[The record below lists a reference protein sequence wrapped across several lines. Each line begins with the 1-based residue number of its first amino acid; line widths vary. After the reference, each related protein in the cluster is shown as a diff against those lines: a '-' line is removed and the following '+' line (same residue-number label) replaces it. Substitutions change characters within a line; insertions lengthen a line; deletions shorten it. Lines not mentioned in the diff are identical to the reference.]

1 MVSTSRLERTG
12 GRRASSNGLEESQA
26 LPRWQSCKENLFVLL
41 PRQRLWMGGEGGER
55 GKLARGRGKER
66 KIGQK
71 RESENKWMMREEGEG
86 MMSCCTEIWAR
97 ASLFTPSL
105 PCLCWMI
112 LNCVGEFTVFCNLIP
127 NKVTQQ
133 ILLSRLDAAAVFF
146 FFGKRQLKQDTI
158 RKCFLYRLCF
168 SRLGTEL
175 CWSNPT
181 LFFYTCICF
190 SLLHPLPLL
199 SSLFLLP
206 PPRLCP
212 FFFLLWSWQ
221 CGVPHFFLFS
231 FWIVTSEHLLE
242 AFW

>member
-71 RESENKWMMREEGEG
+71 RESENKWMMWEEGEG
-86 MMSCCTEIWAR
+86 MMSCCAEIWAR

-133 ILLSRLDAAAVFF
+133 ILLSRLDAAAFWAAQTGHNKKMFPLQTVFLQAGYWALLEQPHSF
-146 FFGKRQLKQDTI
+146 FLHLHL
-158 RKCFLYRLCF
+158 FLTVAPVASSFLSF
-168 SRLGTEL
+168 SSTSSPSL
-175 CWSNPT
+175 P
-181 LFFYTCICF
+181 LFF
-190 SLLHPLPLL
+190 SPLELTM
-199 SSLFLLP
+199 
-206 PPRLCP
+206 
-212 FFFLLWSWQ
+212 WS
-221 CGVPHFFLFS
+221 PTFFS
-231 FWIVTSEHLLE
+231 F
-242 AFW
+242 